1 MLVFASR
8 NYTVSLFNRSLY
20 SAGICIRSAY
30 WFGICAHF
38 ACMEHISCPTD
49 SGKRASNGMGLF
61 LTLQGSGM
69 VIGPLVSGVLW
80 DRAGHTAP
88 FIISGVVMLL
98 MFGCHLALARNP
110 RRKTVEA

>member
-1 MLVFASR
+1 
-8 NYTVSLFNRSLY
+8 
-20 SAGICIRSAY
+20 
-30 WFGICAHF
+30 
-38 ACMEHISCPTD
+38 
-49 SGKRASNGMGLF
+49 
-61 LTLQGSGM
+61 M